1 MRVVSLTCSNTEI
14 VAALGC
20 AEMLVGVDDHSDWP
34 PEVVAP
40 LPRVGPDL
48 QIDVERVAALAPDLV
63 LASLTVPG
71 HEEVVAALERAGL
84 PFVAPEPI
92 SIADVA
98 RDVRDVARLLGVA
111 ERGEEV
117 AAAMERELASAPSTA
132 GGLSSTGAPPRRPR
146 ILLQWWP
153 KPVIA
158 PGRLSWASELIALAG
173 GENPL
178 AGEEV
183 KSRPLTDD
191 EVREMAPDA
200 MVLSWCGVAPEKV
213 RPEVVLA
220 NPAWQELDFV
230 KERRVYLVPEALV
243 GRPSPRL
250 VEGYRALSGI
260 VEDLG
265 AAEVASSP
273 PA

>member
-20 AEMLVGVDDHSDWP
+20 SDLLVGVDDHSDWP

-48 QIDVERVAALAPDLV
+48 EIDVERVAALAPDLV

-71 HEEVVAALERAGL
+71 HEAVVAALERAGL
-84 PFVAPEPI
+84 PFVAPEPT

-98 RDVRDVARLLGVA
+98 RDVRDVARLFGVP
-111 ERGEEV
+111 ERGDEV
-117 AAAMERELASAPSTA
+117 AAAMERELAAAAPS
-132 GGLSSTGAPPRRPR
+132 SEPSRRPR

-178 AGEEV
+178 AAEEV
-183 KSRPLTDD
+183 KSRPLSDD
-191 EVREMAPDA
+191 EVRQIAPDA

-230 KERRVYLVPEALV
+230 RERRVYQVPEALV

-250 VEGYRALSGI
+250 VEGYRALSSI
-260 VEDLG
+260 VAGLVAED
-265 AAEVASSP
+265 AAASP
-273 PA
+273 DG

>member
-20 AEMLVGVDDHSDWP
+20 AGMLVGVDDHSDWP
-34 PEVVAP
+34 PEVVVA

-48 QIDVERVAALAPDLV
+48 EIDVERVAALEPDLV

-71 HEEVVAALERAGL
+71 HEAVVAALERAGL
-84 PFVAPEPI
+84 PFVAPEP
-92 SIADVA
+92 SSLADVA
-98 RDVRDVARLLGVA
+98 RDVRDVARLLGVV
-111 ERGEEV
+111 ERGEDV
-117 AAAMERELASAPSTA
+117 AAVMERELA
-132 GGLSSTGAPPRRPR
+132 GAEPVPGRRPR

-158 PGRLSWASELIALAG
+158 PGRLSWASELIARAG

-178 AGEEV
+178 ASEEV
-183 KSRPLTDD
+183 KSRPLSDD
-191 EVREMAPDA
+191 EVRAMAPDA

-213 RPEVVLA
+213 RPEVALG
-220 NPAWQELDFV
+220 NPAWRDLDFV
-230 KERRVYLVPEALV
+230 RERRVYLVPEALV

-250 VEGYRALSGI
+250 VEGYRALAGI
-260 VEDLG
+260 VAGLASAEDAL
-265 AAEVASSP
+265 SP
-273 PA
+273 PG

>member
-20 AEMLVGVDDHSDWP
+20 AGMLVGVDDHSDWP
-34 PEVVAP
+34 AEVVAG

-48 QIDVERVAALAPDLV
+48 QIDVARVAALEPDLV

-71 HEEVVAALERAGL
+71 HEKVVAALESAGL
-84 PFVAPEPI
+84 PFVAPEPT
-92 SIADVA
+92 SLADVA
-98 RDVRDVARLLGVA
+98 RDVRQIAELLGVA
-111 ERGEEV
+111 ERGKEV
-117 AAAMERELASAPSTA
+117 AAAMEREL
-132 GGLSSTGAPPRRPR
+132 GLDAARVEEPAYRPR
-146 ILLQWWP
+146 LLLQWWP

-191 EVREMAPDA
+191 EVRQMAPDA

-220 NPAWQELDFV
+220 NPAWQDLDFV
-230 KERRVYLVPEALV
+230 RRKRVYLVPEALL

-250 VEGYRALSGI
+250 VEGYRALTGI
-260 VEDLG
+260 VAELG
-265 AAEVASSP
+265 R
-273 PA
+273 

>member
-20 AEMLVGVDDHSDWP
+20 ADLLVGVDDHSDWP
-34 PEVVAP
+34 PEVVAG

-48 QIDVERVAALAPDLV
+48 EIDVAKVAALAPDLV

-71 HEEVVAALERAGL
+71 HEKVVESLDRAGL
-84 PFVAPEPI
+84 PYVAPEPT
-92 SIADVA
+92 SLADVA
-98 RDVRDVARLLGVA
+98 RDVRDVARLLGVV

-117 AAAMERELASAPSTA
+117 AAAMERELAPREPSAE
-132 GGLSSTGAPPRRPR
+132 RRPR
-146 ILLQWWP
+146 LLLQWWP

-183 KSRPLTDD
+183 KSRPLSDE

-200 MVLSWCGVAPEKV
+200 VVLSWCGVAPEKV
-213 RPEVVLA
+213 RPDVVLR
-220 NPAWQELDFV
+220 NPAWQDLDFV
-230 KERRVYLVPEALV
+230 RRRRVYEVPEALV

-250 VEGYRALSGI
+250 VEGYRALRRVVS
-260 VEDLG
+260 DL
-265 AAEVASSP
+265 AD
-273 PA
+273 

>member
-20 AEMLVGVDDHSDWP
+20 AGMLVGVDDHSDWP
-34 PEVVAP
+34 PEVVAG

-48 QIDVERVAALAPDLV
+48 QIDVERVAALEPDLV

-71 HEEVVAALERAGL
+71 HEAVVAALARAGL
-84 PFVAPEPI
+84 PFVAPEPT
-92 SIADVA
+92 SLADVA
-98 RDVRDVARLLGVA
+98 RDVRDVARRLGVA

-117 AAAMERELASAPSTA
+117 AAAMERELA
-132 GGLSSTGAPPRRPR
+132 GGAPVAGRRPR

-158 PGRLSWASELIALAG
+158 PGRLSWASELIALTG

-183 KSRPLTDD
+183 KSRSLTDD
-191 EVREMAPDA
+191 EVREVAPDA
-200 MVLSWCGVAPEKV
+200 VVLSWCGVAPEKV

-220 NPAWQELDFV
+220 NPAWQDLDFV
-230 KERRVYLVPEALV
+230 RQRRVYLVPEALV

-250 VEGYRALSGI
+250 VEGCRALAGI
-260 VEDLG
+260 VEEL
-265 AAEVASSP
+265 SSEGLKP
-273 PA
+273 R